1 MTKYVQ
7 KPILCVCVCVYLR
20 TASDCWWGFSVW
32 SRDCDST
39 FSVEQTARG
48 LPRPLWSCVWMCTCM
63 SAGLCMCACV
73 CAYATAT
80 VSLIHFNIKKKV
92 ESKYY
97 VIIFQW
103 NIVPV
108 CLIRSE
114 RGRVCVCVPFS
125 ATCFTS
131 GQKTGACFHTE
142 NHQVY
147 NMERGCL
154 FASVWGCVW
163 LFRTRGEWQS
173 EEADKG
179 DSGALSYNPLV
190 LLKYINHA
198 LQPIPACH
206 VVLAS
211 HWRIAI

>member
-80 VSLIHFNIKKKV
+80 VSLIHFNIKKKGRKQILCDNFSV
-92 ESKYY
+92 EHCACMFNQK
-97 VIIFQW
+97 W
-103 NIVPV
+103 
-108 CLIRSE
+108 E
-114 RGRVCVCVPFS
+114 RTSVCVCVCMC
-125 ATCFTS
+125 TLLC
-131 GQKTGACFHTE
+131 H
-142 NHQVY
+142 
-147 NMERGCL
+147 L
-154 FASVWGCVW
+154 FYFWAEDGGMFPHRKPPG
-163 LFRTRGEWQS
+163 L
-173 EEADKG
+173 
-179 DSGALSYNPLV
+179 
-190 LLKYINHA
+190 
-198 LQPIPACH
+198 
-206 VVLAS
+206 
-211 HWRIAI
+211 